1 MSVRDMRL
9 FELEVIGCRPPAN
22 DGVGNGRGAAAFRDK
37 ATVGNTE
44 EEGKVT
50 GTSEDSRRTLKR

>member
-1 MSVRDMRL
+1 MRL

-44 EEGKVT
+44 EEGKDT
-50 GTSEDSRRTLKR
+50 EERLRIL